1 MSDPGDVLAARGL
14 PAIGPDT
21 GAVRVADLSRLVG
34 FDPPRFRRA
43 DVEQLVGLDH
53 EHMVR
58 WWRAMGF
65 AEVPP
70 DEQVFASPDVD
81 MAARLAGLLELGPV
95 SEDEVLRLARLLGA
109 SFSRIADVQAALLD
123 DVVTRHLDPGDG
135 SRSSPDEGDTLPA
148 PASTAERLAA
158 LDSDEARAV
167 LAMFEDSLVYVWR
180 RHLLATLGRWIGPE
194 DATGDQAVGF
204 VDISG
209 FTRLSKSMSPD
220 EIAGVV
226 DAFEST
232 AMEVVSEFDGRV
244 VKLIGDEVMFVADS
258 AGDAVDIGLELA
270 DRLATAEDPLAVHA
284 GIAHGPTVTVGGD
297 VFGPTVNLA
306 SRLCDVAR
314 RGRIVVT
321 REAALDLVDRDDLE
335 VQKLRRVFDL
345 KGIGRTRLCSV
356 RRLQALDP
364 RPPQ

>member
-1 MSDPGDVLAARGL
+1 MSDPGDLAAVDGRI
-14 PAIGPDT
+14 AETGPDS

-43 DVEQLVGLDH
+43 DVERLVGLDH

-65 AEVPP
+65 AEVPAG
-70 DEQVFASPDVD
+70 EQAFASPDVD

-95 SEDEVLRLARLLGA
+95 AEDEVLRLARLLGA
-109 SFSRIADVQAALLD
+109 SFSRIADAQASLLD
-123 DVVTRHLDPGDG
+123 EVVTRHLDPGG
-135 SRSSPDEGDTLPA
+135 TAGGPDVTTP
-148 PASTAERLAA
+148 STADRLAA
-158 LDSDEARAV
+158 LDSEDARAV

-194 DATGDQAVGF
+194 DATGDLAVGF
-204 VDISG
+204 ADISG
-209 FTRLSKSMSPD
+209 FTRLSKALSPD
-220 EIAGVV
+220 EIAGIV
-226 DAFEST
+226 DVFEST
-232 AMEVVSEFDGRV
+232 SIEVVSEHDGRV
-244 VKLIGDEVMFVADS
+244 VKLIGDEVMYVADQV
-258 AGDAVDIGLELA
+258 GDAVDIGLELV
-270 DRLATAEDPLAVHA
+270 DRLATAVDPLAIHA

-314 RGRIVVT
+314 RGRIVLT
-321 REAALDLVDRDDLE
+321 REAALELLDRDDLE
-335 VQKLRRVFDL
+335 VQRLRRTFDL

-356 RRLQALDP
+356 RRAPDG
-364 RPPQ
+364 RPG